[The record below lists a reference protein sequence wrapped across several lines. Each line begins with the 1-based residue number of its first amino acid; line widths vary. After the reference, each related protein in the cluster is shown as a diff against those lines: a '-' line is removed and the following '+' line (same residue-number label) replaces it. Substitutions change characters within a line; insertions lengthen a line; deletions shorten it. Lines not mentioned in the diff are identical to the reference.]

1 MTGQSGV
8 LHIHLIK
15 QPVLLYIT
23 AFPLGDQENRQG
35 WEEMILTPNHLL
47 CEMNKALN
55 TRQII
60 AIHLSFI
67 IFNKWTVTPRLF
79 SFLWSE
85 TEIGHLIRMQSQWL
99 VSSLSGLMFCS
110 QSVSMYL

>member
-35 WEEMILTPNHLL
+35 WQEMILTPNHLL

-85 TEIGHLIRMQSQWL
+85 TEIGHLIRM
-99 VSSLSGLMFCS
+99 
-110 QSVSMYL
+110 

>member
-35 WEEMILTPNHLL
+35 WQEMILTPNHLL
-47 CEMNKALN
+47 CEMNKPLN
-55 TRQII
+55 T
-60 AIHLSFI
+60 
-67 IFNKWTVTPRLF
+67 
-79 SFLWSE
+79 
-85 TEIGHLIRMQSQWL
+85 
-99 VSSLSGLMFCS
+99 
-110 QSVSMYL
+110 